1 MANFNKVVLIGNL
14 TRDPECRTFTN
25 GGKVAKFGIAVNRRW
40 KNQQTGQFEDE
51 PMFIDCSAFNWGDR
65 GTLANIVE
73 QYCRKGSSV
82 CIEGRLKLETWDDK
96 QTGQK
101 RSKHLIVVEGLQLLD
116 RRSDGPGGPSRAA
129 TAGAGAPVGS
139 AAGGDSYDEPPQQ
152 GGDDIPF

>member
-25 GGKVAKFGIAVNRRW
+25 GGKVAKFGIAVNHRW
-40 KNQQTGQFEDE
+40 KNQQTGQLEE
-51 PMFIDCSAFNWGDR
+51 EAMFIDCNAFNRGER

-73 QYCRKGSSV
+73 QYCRKGSLV

-96 QTGQK
+96 TTGQK
-101 RSKHLIVVEGLQLLD
+101 RSKHSIVVESLQLLD
-116 RRSDGPGGPSRAA
+116 RRQDGPGGPPRAT
-129 TAGAGAPVGS
+129 TAGASAPMGG
-139 AAGGDSYDEPPQQ
+139 AAGGDSFDEPPQQ

>member
-1 MANFNKVVLIGNL
+1 MANFNRVVLIGNL

-25 GGKVAKFGIAVNRRW
+25 GGKVAKFGIAVNHRW
-40 KNQQTGQFEDE
+40 KNQQTGQMEE
-51 PMFIDCSAFNWGDR
+51 EAMFIDCNAFNRGDR

-73 QYCRKGSSV
+73 QYCRKGSLV

-101 RSKHLIVVEGLQLLD
+101 RSKHSIVVEGLQLLD
-116 RRSDGPGGPSRAA
+116 RRQD
-129 TAGAGAPVGS
+129 GAGAPPRAAAASTSVGS
-139 AAGGDSYDEPPQQ
+139 SAGADSFDEPPQQ